1 MINIDIKQTDL
12 NYLFQ
17 FDLLKQILLNLS
29 KNQDSLSQELNK
41 INESNKIRDER
52 ITRLENSIN
61 LETVIP
67 EEQPINTTQSQIE
80 NTNTEKTDNLNNI
93 NINKNNEENKI
104 ENQNKEENLD
114 ENYDEKKQKDE
125 NENQKE
131 NLEQKE
137 ENKNGENINVD
148 KQEIKEKDEKNNEE
162 MKNIIQQPNIPSIK
176 NKDNEN
182 KSENINFN
190 VNDRKIN
197 KNKTSLDN
205 KNISNDLILSVMKG
219 NREQKE
225 KIGALEHKLLKEIE
239 LQLKKLREDFKKQIK
254 NITQEN
260 KLSYD
265 KLDEQIFNLSQK
277 NVEQDEKIEE
287 CILKSN
293 NFDILNI
300 IKDSGDGSID
310 LAKLLIKSLED
321 RVFKKFEFI
330 DQRYKQEGM
339 ELMKISKMSENIN
352 HKMDKIE
359 RNFNEIK
366 NSEIIQMKD
375 DIENNQS
382 NNEKKIEEIN
392 NNLNDKEINLIQKIN
407 DVETNLLKLLQEKDS
422 DLDKK
427 YQEMSQI
434 QKSERDKISEEE
446 LNFLKNKSNV
456 DSDTIENIERRISD
470 LKNKINNIDSSLK
483 YIMKDWNIEILKRD
497 IKDIKSDLDKK
508 ITKDNLKELY
518 NLHISDLEE
527 INDLRDHTAVLYEDL
542 KKTIRSVSAISPK
555 VESLM
560 GHFLTLKQSSKN
572 LKVQQIDT
580 SRFVDVSKF
589 NEVFNDFSRKN
600 ENIFREIDSIRR
612 DFYDIKE
619 DQNLYEKKER
629 VNRLEEDIYKK
640 FDEIKS
646 KIQKNKN
653 EINKT
658 AKGFEVEI
666 KSIWNEFKKREQA
679 DSWILAKQPMKC
691 FNCATCDNNIKNQIP
706 SDESIPWNRYPKN
719 EKNYRLG
726 KGFSHMLEMM
736 TYEFIKNLDD
746 NKDNKEYQPI
756 SEDNQNNLYSSNSN
770 SNYEEITNSVNIN
783 ENNNIN
789 INLSRNSNIAQI
801 ERSSSTP
808 KLKNENIKEN
818 NKTLLPLNSGKV
830 RLPQVYEISQKKLKI
845 ENFKNLNSFSAQEKN
860 NANEIYGNAK
870 LKRNESP
877 QILKIT
883 KKYNNNSQ
891 IFSPKV
897 SSSKTKITNYDLNI

>member
-1 MINIDIKQTDL
+1 
-12 NYLFQ
+12 
-17 FDLLKQILLNLS
+17 
-29 KNQDSLSQELNK
+29 
-41 INESNKIRDER
+41 
-52 ITRLENSIN
+52 
-61 LETVIP
+61 
-67 EEQPINTTQSQIE
+67 
-80 NTNTEKTDNLNNI
+80 
-93 NINKNNEENKI
+93 
-104 ENQNKEENLD
+104 
-114 ENYDEKKQKDE
+114 
-125 NENQKE
+125 
-131 NLEQKE
+131 
-137 ENKNGENINVD
+137 
-148 KQEIKEKDEKNNEE
+148 
-162 MKNIIQQPNIPSIK
+162 
-176 NKDNEN
+176 
-182 KSENINFN
+182 
-190 VNDRKIN
+190 
-197 KNKTSLDN
+197 
-205 KNISNDLILSVMKG
+205 
-219 NREQKE
+219 
-225 KIGALEHKLLKEIE
+225 
-239 LQLKKLREDFKKQIK
+239 
-254 NITQEN
+254 
-260 KLSYD
+260 
-265 KLDEQIFNLSQK
+265 
-277 NVEQDEKIEE
+277 
-287 CILKSN
+287 
-293 NFDILNI
+293 
-300 IKDSGDGSID
+300 
-310 LAKLLIKSLED
+310 
-321 RVFKKFEFI
+321 
-330 DQRYKQEGM
+330 M

-427 YQEMSQI
+427 YKEMSQI

-640 FDEIKS
+640 LDEIKS

-653 EINKT
+653 EINNT

-706 SDESIPWNRYPKN
+706 SDESIPWNRYP
-719 EKNYRLG
+719 
-726 KGFSHMLEMM
+726 
-736 TYEFIKNLDD
+736 NL
-746 NKDNKEYQPI
+746 
-756 SEDNQNNLYSSNSN
+756 
-770 SNYEEITNSVNIN
+770 
-783 ENNNIN
+783 
-789 INLSRNSNIAQI
+789 
-801 ERSSSTP
+801 
-808 KLKNENIKEN
+808 
-818 NKTLLPLNSGKV
+818 
-830 RLPQVYEISQKKLKI
+830 
-845 ENFKNLNSFSAQEKN
+845 F
-860 NANEIYGNAK
+860 
-870 LKRNESP
+870 
-877 QILKIT
+877 
-883 KKYNNNSQ
+883 
-891 IFSPKV
+891 
-897 SSSKTKITNYDLNI
+897 